1 MTSKIE
7 RSIVTGTGRSGTT
20 VFIQILADL
29 GFTVIKGAYNN
40 KAKGGLEYILNKDS
54 NIMNVVK
61 SPPIF
66 KDPRL
71 LFSLHEVLE
80 KFKNLKINRA
90 FLCMREYE
98 YSAKSGIDKGLVW
111 KESYNLNDPTLLD
124 HQINFHQKNVGKFI
138 ETISVNEIPLTI
150 LHFPRFIDPNYL
162 YDKLKDTEFECDL
175 SKINTTIN
183 RVVRK
188 EYINEWK
195 KNEEP

>member
-1 MTSKIE
+1 MEEKIE

-20 VFIQILADL
+20 LFIQIMADL
-29 GFTVIKGAYNN
+29 GFTVVKGAYNN

-71 LFSLHEVLE
+71 LFNLHEVLE
-80 KFKNLKINRA
+80 KFKTLKINRA

-98 YSAKSGIDKGLVW
+98 YSAKSGIDKDLVW
-111 KESYNLNDPTLLD
+111 KESYNLNDSTLLD
-124 HQINFHQKNVGKFI
+124 RQIDFHQKNIGKFI

-150 LHFPRFIDPNYL
+150 LHFPRFTNAEYL
-162 YDKLKDTEFECDL
+162 FRKLKGTEFECSLDKIEVTL
-175 SKINTTIN
+175 S
-183 RVVRK
+183 RVVNHSF
-188 EYINEWK
+188 INEWK
-195 KNEEP
+195 